1 MAQPDLSG
9 TAAYKMRGI
18 VAQKNGEAAAAPPP
32 LPASAAGVGLI
43 PAAPLGPPGAG
54 TGLVP
59 GSTLSTVPRSLPEP
73 DDVLAPPPKA
83 GIATIKVSS
92 KAAPPSLPTGS
103 TPSPPSL
110 PTGSTP
116 SPPTSGI
123 PEDELIPKK
132 EVIGLSGFRQEFS
145 GKEGKFFK
153 GQTFTFP
160 AWSTSTDIYIEYIKP
175 HLETVFSSKPKPVT
189 EPKSSE
195 TEVNVEETEDDEDLN
210 NFLDEAKADEE
221 IKGLYDRF
229 YNGTE
234 IDKIA
239 IKVDLA
245 TFLSDFM
252 VKYHKE
258 NPSEKY
264 DSQTFLAYIANTAT
278 PKYIKE
284 TVKYPEEITKMKT
297 KTKEQKEEKKQR
309 QEEHKIALVRFVMF
323 LRNGLPQELIKGGYD
338 E

>member
-18 VAQKNGEAAAAPPP
+18 VPQINREAAAVVPRAAAAAP
-32 LPASAAGVGLI
+32 LPASAAGIGLL

-59 GSTLSTVPRSLPEP
+59 GPTLSTVPWSLPEP

-83 GIATIKVSS
+83 GIATIKVTS

-103 TPSPPSL
+103 TPP
-110 PTGSTP
+110 
-116 SPPTSGI
+116 PPTSGK

-145 GKEGKFFK
+145 GKDGNSFK

-297 KTKEQKEEKKQR
+297 KTKEQKEEKKQS
-309 QEEHKIALVRFVMF
+309 QETHKIALVRFVVF